1 MLSGN
6 VHLNLKLCSG
16 QNRLKNSEDSKRAT
30 WADATV
36 ALQKPTHETPTYSHV
51 WNTHLERATLLGF
64 ENYML
69 PCQGEQ
75 PTQYD
80 PEAER
85 VWLQEI
91 RVAFGKVRIL
101 EVKALIFNSRLK
113 LLYKPMPWDAVPG
126 VAGKENIERK
136 KRQVKCTYFAGGSLW
151 SYLIIHFHCHLS
163 SNTMVIF

>member
-6 VHLNLKLCSG
+6 VHLNLNLCSG
-16 QNRLKNSEDSKRAT
+16 QNRLKNSEDSKRPT

-36 ALQKPTHETPTYSHV
+36 ALQKPTHEAPTYSHV
-51 WNTHLERATLLGF
+51 WNTHLERETLSGF

-80 PEAER
+80 PETER

-136 KRQVKCTYFAGGSLW
+136 KRQVNVFCRQFILKLLHLFLS
-151 SYLIIHFHCHLS
+151 SYHLS